1 VYSDQKQT
9 HTEVEEQ
16 KKNNKT
22 ENVLLTRFSNAYSPG
37 VIGFLLPLVMITRRI
52 KEHTAQK
59 NILHTL
65 QLPFSV
71 QDFIREK
78 KNR

>member
-59 NILHTL
+59 IFYTL
-65 QLPFSV
+65 LLPFSV